1 MRLLIAIRRLTQ
13 SKDIL
18 IIPIMGVRKFRN
30 MNQDFNISLNQVAE
44 TTVDKS
50 QWVFYAPANRR
61 LNGVSANNKLRPT
74 SHVREIGE

>member
-1 MRLLIAIRRLTQ
+1 MCLLFAIRRLTQ

-30 MNQDFNISLNQVAE
+30 MNQGFNIILNHVAE

-50 QWVFYAPANRR
+50 QWVFYAPANMR
-61 LNGVSANNKLRPT
+61 LNGVNANNKLRPT